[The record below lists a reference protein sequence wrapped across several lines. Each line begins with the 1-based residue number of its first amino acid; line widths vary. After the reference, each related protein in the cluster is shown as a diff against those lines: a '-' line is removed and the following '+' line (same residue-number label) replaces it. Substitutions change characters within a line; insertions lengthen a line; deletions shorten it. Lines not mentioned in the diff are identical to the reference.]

1 VIGKQWQT
9 VPISPAA
16 WSTAGTG
23 GTTAGTNF
31 IGTTDAN
38 DFVVK
43 TNNSEALRITSA
55 GNTGLVTAPSAYLH
69 IKGGTGRRNRPLK
82 LTDGPLLSAVEPG
95 AIEYK
100 GIHFMLQPT

>member
-1 VIGKQWQT
+1 LSSPGDFVT
-9 VPISPAA
+9 VVNTGSDWKTMAKRSLFLPL

-43 TNNSEALRITSA
+43 TNNMKLENYSA
-55 GNTGLVTAPSAYLH
+55 GNTGLGDSPSAYLH
-69 IKGGTGRRNRPLK
+69 IKGGTAAAGNARLN
-82 LTDGPLLSAVEPG
+82 
-95 AIEYK
+95 
-100 GIHFMLQPT
+100 

>member
-1 VIGKQWQT
+1 LENNGKT
-9 VPISPAA
+9 RSISPAA

-43 TNNSEALRITSA
+43 TNNSEALRITLRA
-55 GNTGLVTAPSAYLH
+55 TGLGVTAPSTAH
-69 IKGGTGRRNRPLK
+69 
-82 LTDGPLLSAVEPG
+82 
-95 AIEYK
+95 
-100 GIHFMLQPT
+100 

>member
-1 VIGKQWQT
+1 LENNGKT
-9 VPISPAA
+9 APISPAA

-43 TNNSEALRITSA
+43 TNNSEALTSA
-55 GNTGLVTAPSAYLH
+55 GNTGLGVTASAYLH
-69 IKGGTGRRNRPLK
+69 IKGGTAAAGTARLN
-82 LTDGPLLSAVEPG
+82 
-95 AIEYK
+95 
-100 GIHFMLQPT
+100 

>member
-43 TNNSEALRITSA
+43 TNNRSFENYSA
-55 GNTGLVTAPSAYLH
+55 GYWFSDSSFGLLAH
-69 IKGGTGRRNRPLK
+69 
-82 LTDGPLLSAVEPG
+82 
-95 AIEYK
+95 
-100 GIHFMLQPT
+100 

>member
-1 VIGKQWQT
+1 VIGKQWQNG
-9 VPISPAA
+9 SYFSAA

-55 GNTGLVTAPSAYLH
+55 GNTGLGVTAPSAYLH
-69 IKGGTGRRNRPLK
+69 IKGPRPQE
-82 LTDGPLLSAVEPG
+82 PLP
-95 AIEYK
+95 
-100 GIHFMLQPT
+100 

>member
-1 VIGKQWQT
+1 LSSPGDFVT
-9 VPISPAA
+9 VVNTGSDWKTMAKTVSFSAA

-43 TNNSEALRITSA
+43 T
-55 GNTGLVTAPSAYLH
+55 
-69 IKGGTGRRNRPLK
+69 
-82 LTDGPLLSAVEPG
+82 
-95 AIEYK
+95 
-100 GIHFMLQPT
+100 

>member
-1 VIGKQWQT
+1 LENNGKT

-16 WSTAGTG
+16 WSTGTG

-43 TNNSEALRITSA
+43 TIA
-55 GNTGLVTAPSAYLH
+55 
-69 IKGGTGRRNRPLK
+69 K
-82 LTDGPLLSAVEPG
+82 L
-95 AIEYK
+95 
-100 GIHFMLQPT
+100 